1 MPILA
6 SGEGFFVAM
15 KIVSVMTTD
24 SSGGA
29 EFAAMEMLEALR
41 QRGNETVMLSDMPG
55 LGRDTG
61 VTVKPIELGP
71 KLSTRS

>member
-1 MPILA
+1 MAEIMD
-6 SGEGFFVAM
+6 AM

-41 QRGNETVMLSDMPG
+41 QRGHETVMLTDMPESVWK
-55 LGRDTG
+55 TG
-61 VTVKPIELGP
+61 
-71 KLSTRS
+71 